1 MASQIPDFYFYN
13 LANELTINNLVGSLH
28 HENAGTN
35 SLGDALADKKPTT
48 SIVTST
54 EYTNYKP
61 IKAYQKKFAEYIAT
75 ESKGVPTF
83 TDIEIITHI
92 NAFLSAK

>member
-1 MASQIPDFYFYN
+1 M
-13 LANELTINNLVGSLH
+13 
-28 HENAGTN
+28 
-35 SLGDALADKKPTT
+35 
-48 SIVTST
+48 
-54 EYTNYKP
+54 
-61 IKAYQKKFAEYIAT
+61 EYIAT